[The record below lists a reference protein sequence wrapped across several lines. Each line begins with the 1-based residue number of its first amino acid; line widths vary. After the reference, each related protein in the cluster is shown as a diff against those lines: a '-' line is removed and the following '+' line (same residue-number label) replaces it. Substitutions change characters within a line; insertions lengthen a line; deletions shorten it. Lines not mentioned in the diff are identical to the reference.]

1 MLSNIKPFLDKMN
14 AKTTLKQA
22 FDAGKI
28 YLSMKNSGGKELR
41 RYPKIHDVDVKK
53 DYTQFVF
60 TLPNGFD
67 PKEMKKKEYAFQQVF
82 GPHIEMKGDIKKFT
96 LEVHKM
102 GMPTKFDYK
111 YEEIRN
117 VINPGKLPIVC
128 GKDRYGKVIWY
139 DMRDLPHILIGGA
152 TGSGKSTQLRQLLT
166 TLILTLNP
174 TELELYLADC
184 KKAEFHIFRNIE
196 HVKAN
201 VVQTKHIV
209 KMLNHVSEEM
219 DKRSD
224 LLDVFGVAHIDD
236 LPNDRKKPYMVV
248 CIDEFVMLR
257 NERTIMNKLVELTAL
272 GRALGIF
279 VILSMQRPVKDVI
292 DTTIR
297 SNLNVAMGFRVRDA
311 IESRVMNTP
320 GAEKINVPGR
330 FYMDTNGDMTEIQS
344 PLLELEEAK
353 KLLEPFKVAPTEV
366 KEVFDDEEQ
375 KEPEKQITGSQ
386 EFLTYDDVFGKDE
399 GE

>member
-1 MLSNIKPFLDKMN
+1 MLSNIKPFINKMN
-14 AKTTLKQA
+14 AKTILKQA

-28 YLSMKNSGGKELR
+28 YLSSKNSGGKEIR
-41 RYPKIHDVDVKK
+41 RYPKIHDVQIKTDFTR
-53 DYTQFVF
+53 YIF

-67 PKEMKKKEYAFQQVF
+67 PKEMKKKEFAFQQVF
-82 GPHIEMKGDIKKFT
+82 GPHIELKGEIKKFI
-96 LEVHKM
+96 LEAYKT
-102 GMPTKFDYK
+102 GMPTEFKYN

-128 GKDRYGKVIWY
+128 GKDRYGKIIWY

-166 TLILTLNP
+166 TLILTLKP
-174 TELELYLADC
+174 EQLELYLADC

-201 VVQTKHIV
+201 VVQTKHIT
-209 KMLNHVSEEM
+209 KMLDHVSKEM

-224 LLDVFGVAHIDD
+224 LLDIFGVAHIDD
-236 LPNDRKKPYMVV
+236 LPAEHKKPYMVV

-257 NERTIMNKLVELTAL
+257 NEKTIMSKLVELTAL

-320 GAEKINVPGR
+320 GAEKITVPGR

-344 PLLELEEAK
+344 PLLELEAAK
-353 KLLEPFKVAPTEV
+353 KLLEPFKVAPQEV
-366 KEVFDDEEQ
+366 KEVFAEEEVSE
-375 KEPEKQITGSQ
+375 KEQPKQ
-386 EFLTYDDVFGKDE
+386 LMYDDVFGKE
-399 GE
+399 ENE